1 MKGQIVILGTM
12 DTKSEEFGFVKS
24 LINQN
29 RLRTLVIDVGIIDP
43 PKLKPDI
50 TRYEVAKAAG
60 KDLEKL
66 VKEGPSRDMVSP
78 IMAEGVKKIVLKL
91 LSQGNMQGI
100 ISLGGTQGTSLAT
113 DVMRSLPVGIPK
125 VKVSVVET
133 IFEIG

>member
-29 RLRTLVIDVGIIDP
+29 KLRTLVIDVGIIDP

-50 TRYEVAKAAG
+50 TRYEVAKEAG

-66 VKEGPSRDMVSP
+66 VKEGPSRDVVSP
-78 IMAEGVKKIVLKL
+78 IMAEGVKK
-91 LSQGNMQGI
+91 
-100 ISLGGTQGTSLAT
+100 
-113 DVMRSLPVGIPK
+113 
-125 VKVSVVET
+125 
-133 IFEIG
+133 